1 MNRMEETF
9 RPGRF
14 DRTLFLLLVVLTGFG
29 LVMVYS
35 TSGILASEK
44 YRDSFHYLASQGLGA
59 AAALLLVLALLS
71 VRRAFYQNMALVN
84 GFFFLTIL
92 LLGLC
97 FVMPE
102 HARTNRWVEWGGLRL
117 QPSELA
123 KLSLVLFLAFWLD
136 RKKDKLREVKT
147 VFLLFAA
154 VSLVAFLILLEP
166 DFGTALFVFVLG
178 LAVLFL
184 GGVKFRMLVLVVLP
198 AALVFAFFLTRAEY
212 RKNRLDA
219 VLHPERDPLGKS
231 FNLIQSKMA
240 VGSGGLL
247 GVSMGES
254 VQKLYFL
261 PSAHTDYI
269 FAIVGEELG
278 LLGTLGTLLAFLLLF
293 WRGLVI
299 SRRAPNIFTQILA
312 AGITLSVGAQALLN
326 MTIVL
331 GLGPPKG
338 IPLPLLSFG
347 RSSLVTTILTVGIL
361 LHISQRRTA
370 EGAAQ

>member
-1 MNRMEETF
+1 MNRTEEIF
-9 RPGRF
+9 RAGRF

-44 YRDSFHYLASQGLGA
+44 YRDSFHYLASQSLGA
-59 AAALLLVLALLS
+59 GAALLTVLALLS
-71 VRRAFYQNMALVN
+71 IRRAFYQNMFLVN
-84 GFFFLTIL
+84 GFFLLSL
-92 LLGLC
+92 LLLALC

-136 RKKDKLREVKT
+136 RKKDRLLEVKAF
-147 VFLLFAA
+147 FLLVAA
-154 VSLVAFLILLEP
+154 VGLVAFLILLEP
-166 DFGTALFVFVLG
+166 DFGTALFVFILG

-184 GGVKFRMLVLVVLP
+184 GGVKFRMLALVFLP
-198 AALVFAFFLTRAEY
+198 AALVFALFLGRADY
-212 RKNRLDA
+212 RKNRVDA

-231 FNLIQSKMA
+231 FHVIQSKMA

-269 FAIVGEELG
+269 FAIIGEELG
-278 LLGTLGTLLAFLLLF
+278 LLGTVGTLLAFLLLF

-299 SRRAPNIFTQILA
+299 ARRAPNLFTQIAA
-312 AGITLSVGAQALLN
+312 AGITLSISAQALLN
-326 MTIVL
+326 MTVVL

-338 IPLPLLSFG
+338 IPLPLVSFG
-347 RSSLVTTILTVGIL
+347 RSSLVSTILAVGIL
-361 LHISQRRTA
+361 LHISQRRLV
-370 EGAAQ
+370 EGAAE

>member
-1 MNRMEETF
+1 MNRTEEIF
-9 RPGRF
+9 RAGRF

-44 YRDSFHYLASQGLGA
+44 YRDSFHYLASQSLGA
-59 AAALLLVLALLS
+59 GAALLTVLALLS
-71 VRRAFYQNMALVN
+71 IRRAFYQNMFLVN
-84 GFFFLTIL
+84 GFFLLSL
-92 LLGLC
+92 LLLALC

-136 RKKDKLREVKT
+136 RKKDRLLEVKAF
-147 VFLLFAA
+147 FLLVAA
-154 VSLVAFLILLEP
+154 VGLVAFLILLEP
-166 DFGTALFVFVLG
+166 DFGTALFVFILG

-184 GGVKFRMLVLVVLP
+184 GGVKFRMLALVFLP
-198 AALVFAFFLTRAEY
+198 AALVFALFLGRADY
-212 RKNRLDA
+212 RKNRVDA

-231 FNLIQSKMA
+231 FHVIQSKMA

-269 FAIVGEELG
+269 FAIIGEELG

-299 SRRAPNIFTQILA
+299 ARRAPNLFTQIAA
-312 AGITLSVGAQALLN
+312 AGITLSISAQALLN
-326 MTIVL
+326 MTVVL

-338 IPLPLLSFG
+338 IPLPLVSFG
-347 RSSLVTTILTVGIL
+347 RSSLVSTILAVGIL
-361 LHISQRRTA
+361 LHISQRRLV
-370 EGAAQ
+370 EGAAE

>member
-1 MNRMEETF
+1 MSRTEETF
-9 RPGRF
+9 RAGRF

-44 YRDSFHYLASQGLGA
+44 YRDSFHYLAGQSLGA
-59 AAALLLVLALLS
+59 GAALLAVLALLS
-71 VRRAFYQNMALVN
+71 IRRAFYQNMFLVN
-84 GFFFLTIL
+84 GFFLLSL
-92 LLGLC
+92 LLLALC

-136 RKKDKLREVKT
+136 RKKDRLGEVKT
-147 VFLLFAA
+147 ISLLMAGL
-154 VSLVAFLILLEP
+154 SLVAFLILLEP

-184 GGVKFRMLVLVVLP
+184 GGVKFRTLALVLLP
-198 AALVFAFFLTRAEY
+198 AALVFAVFLGKAEY
-212 RKNRLDA
+212 RKNRVDA
-219 VLHPERDPLGKS
+219 VLHPERDPQGKS
-231 FNLIQSKMA
+231 FHVIQSKMA

-269 FAIVGEELG
+269 FAIIGEELG

-293 WRGLVI
+293 WRGLI
-299 SRRAPNIFTQILA
+299 IARRAPNLFTQIAA
-312 AGITLSVGAQALLN
+312 AGITLSIGAQALLN

-338 IPLPLLSFG
+338 IPLPLVSFG
-347 RSSLVTTILTVGIL
+347 RSSLVSTILAVGIL
-361 LHISQRRTA
+361 LHISQRRPV
-370 EGAAQ
+370 EGAAE

>member
-1 MNRMEETF
+1 MNRTEEIF
-9 RPGRF
+9 RASRF

-44 YRDSFHYLASQGLGA
+44 YRDSFHYLASQSLGA
-59 AAALLLVLALLS
+59 GAALLTVLALLS
-71 VRRAFYQNMALVN
+71 IRRAFYQNMFLVN
-84 GFFFLTIL
+84 GFFLLSL
-92 LLGLC
+92 LLLALC

-136 RKKDKLREVKT
+136 RKKDRLLEVKAF
-147 VFLLFAA
+147 FLLVAA
-154 VSLVAFLILLEP
+154 VGLVAFLILLEP
-166 DFGTALFVFVLG
+166 DFGTALFVFILG

-184 GGVKFRMLVLVVLP
+184 GGVKFRMLALVFLP
-198 AALVFAFFLTRAEY
+198 AALVFALFLGRADY
-212 RKNRLDA
+212 RKNRVDA

-231 FNLIQSKMA
+231 FHVIQSKMA

-269 FAIVGEELG
+269 FAIIGEELG

-299 SRRAPNIFTQILA
+299 ARRAPNLFTQIAA
-312 AGITLSVGAQALLN
+312 AGITLSISAQALLN
-326 MTIVL
+326 MTVVL

-338 IPLPLLSFG
+338 IPLPLVSFG
-347 RSSLVTTILTVGIL
+347 RSSLVSTILAVGIL
-361 LHISQRRTA
+361 LHISQRRLV
-370 EGAAQ
+370 EGAAE